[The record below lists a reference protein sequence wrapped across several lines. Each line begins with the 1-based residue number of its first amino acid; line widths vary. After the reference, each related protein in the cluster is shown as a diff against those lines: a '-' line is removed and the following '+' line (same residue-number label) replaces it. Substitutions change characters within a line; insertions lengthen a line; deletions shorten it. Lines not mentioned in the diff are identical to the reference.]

1 MVFGPLPFLL
11 WSFLTSHAYFAWNEA
26 YKPKRER
33 AEEEKKRW
41 VHFPFWKLIT
51 FLTTASTCQNDP
63 LFWRWRAR
71 VEWGVSFWK
80 RCLLTIIIII
90 CYAVSSSSK
99 IKKKSKE
106 SCFSIRKITFSSFF
120 KSNVHLDPAGLESLG
135 DLGYSH
141 PILFIPVGPKTMMC
155 CVPTTV

>member
-1 MVFGPLPFLL
+1 MFVLHSSGKSIVVHYLTNTLLYLLVLSFLWPFLTL
-11 WSFLTSHAYFAWNEA
+11 HAYVAWNEA

-71 VEWGVSFWK
+71 VELS
-80 RCLLTIIIII
+80 
-90 CYAVSSSSK
+90 
-99 IKKKSKE
+99 E
-106 SCFSIRKITFSSFF
+106 
-120 KSNVHLDPAGLESLG
+120 GLAFG
-135 DLGYSH
+135 KDV
-141 PILFIPVGPKTMMC
+141 F
-155 CVPTTV
+155 